1 MNLWAQ
7 APPSSNTENP
17 AEKKNMKK
25 NSKNEYLSFLRNYPL
40 INTEEI
46 TTNICIVKIWVLMSA
61 SLNYP
66 KESGYF
72 YDKPTELGI
81 DTVLTIMAV

>member
-1 MNLWAQ
+1 
-7 APPSSNTENP
+7 
-17 AEKKNMKK
+17 
-25 NSKNEYLSFLRNYPL
+25 
-40 INTEEI
+40 
-46 TTNICIVKIWVLMSA
+46 MSA

-72 YDKPTELGI
+72 YDKLSELGI

>member
-1 MNLWAQ
+1 
-7 APPSSNTENP
+7 
-17 AEKKNMKK
+17 
-25 NSKNEYLSFLRNYPL
+25 
-40 INTEEI
+40 
-46 TTNICIVKIWVLMSA
+46 MSA